1 MQNFLKNPRVQA
13 GLGLIVVILLG
24 WWLAKTPAKNSS
36 NPAQPDGNQQNQQ
49 SETPKTEVKTATGTP
64 ANWEGTLK
72 LSDNLQKG
80 NLMLVTADKKIYIH
94 TSRDFSSLLEK
105 QVVVTYEGTS
115 DAFRLGDITEK
126 LPQNSDFGN

>member
-24 WWLAKTPAKNSS
+24 WWLAKTPAKNGQ
-36 NPAQPDGNQQNQQ
+36 NPTQSDNNQQSQQ
-49 SETPKTEVKTATGTP
+49 SETPKTETKTATDVS

-72 LSDNLQKG
+72 LSDNPQKG
-80 NLMLVTADKKIYIH
+80 NLMLLTADKKIYIH
-94 TSRDFSSLLEK
+94 TSRDFSSLLDK

-126 LPQNSDFGN
+126 LPKNSDFGN

>member
-24 WWLAKTPAKNSS
+24 WWLAKTPAKNSP